1 MGGIKE
7 GDFIVEINSLD
18 AKWMTQKQ
26 AIDLIKK
33 SGNSLDLKV
42 ITPMTKSYVKVC
54 LLKNSEILKSYDIHI
69 LFYSKI
75 LWSDPMQLYQ
85 TLEFHQKTQAQ

>member
-7 GDFIVEINSLD
+7 GDFVVEINSLD

-42 ITPMTKSYVKVC
+42 ITPMTSKNYIKVRFQN
-54 LLKNSEILKSYDIHI
+54 KPHSNDHV
-69 LFYSKI
+69 FN
-75 LWSDPMQLYQ
+75 
-85 TLEFHQKTQAQ
+85 